1 MEIKG
6 KEKILAGI
14 AAVVVFG
21 LIGNGLANLFGGE
34 NVDLDG
40 TPVTVVTSQAAVS
53 VFEAMAIPETEVE
66 AALDN
71 SGATQ
76 QTLEQELVL
85 VSSSGIIIPLESI
98 VYKEGKQIVVVV
110 EDDDVPVYREVETGK
125 RTKERVEILKGLEEG
140 EEYIIEG
147 QLYVKEDSIL
157 VIKEPEL

>member
-1 MEIKG
+1 MEIQG

-53 VFEAMAIPETEVE
+53 VIEAMTIPEPEVE

-71 SGATQ
+71 SVDSEMN
-76 QTLEQELVL
+76 LEQEPVL
-85 VSSSGIIIPLESI
+85 VTASGIVIPLESI
-98 VYKEGKQIVVVV
+98 VYKEGKQIVIVV
-110 EDDDVPVYREVETGK
+110 EKDKPVFQEVETGI
-125 RTKERVEILKGLEEG
+125 RTKEKVEILTGLDEG
-140 EEYIIEG
+140 DEYVIEG
-147 QLYVKEDSIL
+147 QLYVREGSTL

>member
-1 MEIKG
+1 MEIQG

-53 VFEAMAIPETEVE
+53 VIEAMTIPEPEVE
-66 AALDN
+66 ATLDN
-71 SGATQ
+71 SVDSELN
-76 QTLEQELVL
+76 LEQEPVL
-85 VSSSGIIIPLESI
+85 VTSSGIVIPLESI
-98 VYKEGKQIVVVV
+98 VYKEGKQIVIVV
-110 EDDDVPVYREVETGK
+110 EKDKPVFQEVETGI
-125 RTKERVEILKGLEEG
+125 RTKEKVEILTGLDEG
-140 EEYIIEG
+140 DEYVIEG
-147 QLYVKEDSIL
+147 QLYVREGSTL